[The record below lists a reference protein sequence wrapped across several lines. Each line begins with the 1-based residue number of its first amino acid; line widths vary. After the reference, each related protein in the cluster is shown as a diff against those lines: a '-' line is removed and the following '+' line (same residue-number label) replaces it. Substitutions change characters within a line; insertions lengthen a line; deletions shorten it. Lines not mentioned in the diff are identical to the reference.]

1 MSSCGVSVVTIFKSL
16 FLLASLYQ
24 NIVQSIKVVKRRT
37 ANIKPRTIN
46 MILKKGSPTLKLLL
60 SAVNGIFAEALITV
74 DTIPVDEVVGW
85 RAFREKS
92 VSVPGTSQLNFA
104 VSMFHTYFY

>member
-1 MSSCGVSVVTIFKSL
+1 M
-16 FLLASLYQ
+16 
-24 NIVQSIKVVKRRT
+24 KRRT

-46 MILKKGSPTLKLLL
+46 VILKKGSPTLKLLL
-60 SAVNGIFAEALITV
+60 SVVNGIFAEALITV

-85 RAFREKS
+85 RALVLMGTLHSSSCEKS
-92 VSVPGTSQLNFA
+92 VNVPGTVQLNFA